1 MKKEMTLVKQVAE
14 KVEQAGGKMFFVGG
28 FVRDRLL
35 GKESK
40 DIDVEVHGITE
51 HQLVE
56 ILKTFGQVDLVGE
69 SFGVYLIKGV
79 DIDFAMPRKERK
91 TGDKHTDFDVTV
103 DPFIGTYEASKRR
116 DFTMNA
122 IMEDIMT
129 GDVIDHFN
137 GVEDIQNR
145 VIRLVDDVTFQEDAL
160 RVLRAV
166 QFSARFGF
174 EIEKETQKVM
184 RSMSLQFL
192 AKERLYMEIEKGMT
206 KGFPKVFISQ
216 LQRFENIVT
225 VMPSVQHVSL
235 ERMKKG
241 NELAINVAIMGLE
254 MNQVCFDSLV
264 TDLIES
270 KQGRKLAQA
279 TRAFI
284 LEASD
289 ATTAHAMALAVARH
303 RTFVEKQEGVLLEN
317 MDTLFKRDTVRLL
330 SHILN
335 QKRFVS
341 FVVNGTW
348 LQEKGIKP
356 SPAFKALLDEAF
368 ALSFLGFNE
377 QQIANRICWL

>member
-14 KVEQAGGKMFFVGG
+14 KVEQAGGKMYFVGG

-51 HQLVE
+51 AKLVE
-56 ILKTFGQVDLVGE
+56 ILETFGQVDLVGE

-79 DIDFAMPRKERK
+79 DVDFAMPRMERK

-103 DPFIGTYEASKRR
+103 DPFIGTHEASKRR

-129 GDVIDHFN
+129 GNVIDHFN
-137 GVEDIQNR
+137 GVEDIKNC

-160 RVLRAV
+160 RVLRAI

-174 EIEKETQKVM
+174 EIEEQTQDVM
-184 RSMSLQFL
+184 RRMNLTFL

-206 KGFPKVFISQ
+206 KGFPMVFISQ
-216 LQRFENIVT
+216 LQQFQNVIE
-225 VMPSVQHVSL
+225 VMPSIQRVSL
-235 ERMKKG
+235 GRMKKG

-254 MNQVCFDSLV
+254 MNQVDFDSLV
-264 TDLIES
+264 SDLIES

-284 LEASD
+284 LETSG

-303 RTFVEKQEGVLLEN
+303 RTFVEKQEGVILMN
-317 MDTLFKRDTVRLL
+317 MDTLFRKDTIQLL

-335 QKRFVS
+335 QKRLAPFT
-341 FVVNGTW
+341 VNGTW
-348 LQEKGIKP
+348 LQEQGVKP
-356 SPAFKALLDEAF
+356 SPAFKTLLDEAF

-377 QQIANRICWL
+377 RQIANRICWL